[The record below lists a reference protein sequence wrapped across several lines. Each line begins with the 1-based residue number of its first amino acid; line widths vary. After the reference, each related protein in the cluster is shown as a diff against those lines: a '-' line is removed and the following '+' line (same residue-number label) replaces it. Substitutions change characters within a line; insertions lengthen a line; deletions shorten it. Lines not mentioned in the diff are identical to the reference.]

1 MTLARSWPVFLVA
14 LALYV
19 ATCSTT
25 VQGGDAG
32 EWMTVAAIGGVGHPP
47 GYPLWTLL
55 LRALALVPIGTI
67 AFRASLGSALLA
79 ALAVALVHR
88 AVWRVTLDGRAA
100 WLAALALMV
109 SATFWRYATVAE
121 VFAGAAATGH
131 DLGRARLALPEPSR
145 AVAARPPRG
154 RSRWTSWRPRGCAR

>member
-55 LRALALVPIGTI
+55 LRALALVPIAMAAGEPGNEI
-67 AFRASLGSALLA
+67 QAPMAAVILGGLASSTLLV
-79 ALAVALVHR
+79 LLVLP
-88 AVWRVTLDGRAA
+88 VLY
-100 WLAALALMV
+100 L
-109 SATFWRYATVAE
+109 RY
-121 VFAGAAATGH
+121 G
-131 DLGRARLALPEPSR
+131 
-145 AVAARPPRG
+145 RPPQNVEV
-154 RSRWTSWRPRGCAR
+154 RS